1 MAISAFS
8 HNKHTFAQLASNPE
22 TPRTMLKIPP
32 KVIVNQ
38 VKRGDASTAPLGML
52 ASNCC
57 KDLLRTTSRW
67 GYNPT
72 APAEFWSNSFS
83 SVFRIGTYDACAE
96 KQSPTHTNP
105 SQSCFALP
113 QPNAAEDASY
123 LTTLP
128 SPDTQAPPHTHT
140 HPCISV
146 KNNQKK
152 PPHKLS
158 HASSFSCSL
167 AQSRSVPCPVP
178 AARNA
183 ERSTVRCVFTRCKIN
198 VSRKKRSIVLLFC
211 SENIKTAI

>member
-1 MAISAFS
+1 
-8 HNKHTFAQLASNPE
+8 
-22 TPRTMLKIPP
+22 MLKIPP

-146 KNNQKK
+146 KNNQKN
-152 PPHKLS
+152 PHTNSHMRHRFPARWLS
-158 HASSFSCSL
+158 HDPCRVPFLQRGMLNVQLYAAFS
-167 AQSRSVPCPVP
+167 P
-178 AARNA
+178 A
-183 ERSTVRCVFTRCKIN
+183 VR
-198 VSRKKRSIVLLFC
+198 
-211 SENIKTAI
+211 